1 MLGQQISWLSSTRYS
16 QRGAAVTRVLNAR
29 ELREIEGGGM
39 DCAVVFKAGR
49 LVSRDPDDVVGD
61 IVLVGAVIVEP
72 NGGDSVGIMAR
83 EVQALC
89 VSVFEGAH
97 AELELELVVGLI
109 RILYVVGVAVCSV
122 SLSAGKSAAC
132 DRRGTYSRPS
142 ALPTLALCVQ
152 GPSKSLS

>member
-1 MLGQQISWLSSTRYS
+1 M
-16 QRGAAVTRVLNAR
+16 LNAR

-97 AELELELVVGLI
+97 AELELELVVGI
-109 RILYVVGVAVCSV
+109 VRILRAVAGVAVRSV
-122 SLSAGKSAAC
+122 PLSARTRPVRGSGTLTRG
-132 DRRGTYSRPS
+132 RRHRP
-142 ALPTLALCVQ
+142 Q
-152 GPSKSLS
+152 